1 MRIRVGVALTT
12 GALAAVGAVG
22 LIGTLPASA
31 GTPAGVSASES
42 PSASPSSS
50 TDVPTVISAD
60 EAKAIALAASGG
72 GTITKFE
79 FKGEHGEYRVE
90 IQNGR
95 TRHKLR
101 IDAYTGKI
109 TRHDVN

>member
-1 MRIRVGVALTT
+1 MD
-12 GALAAVGAVG
+12 
-22 LIGTLPASA
+22 S
-31 GTPAGVSASES
+31 S
-42 PSASPSSS
+42 PSPSPSPS
-50 TDVPTVISAD
+50 TEVPAIISAD

-79 FKGEHGEYRVE
+79 FKDDHAEYRVE

-101 IDAYTGKI
+101 IDAYTGEI

>member
-31 GTPAGVSASES
+31 GVPSGVSAGGS
-42 PSASPSSS
+42 PSASPSPS
-50 TDVPTVISAD
+50 TDVPAVITAD
-60 EAKAIALAASGG
+60 EAKAIALTASGG

-79 FKGEHGEYRVE
+79 FKDEHGEYRVE

-101 IDAYTGKI
+101 IDAYTGEI